1 MGEGEGER
9 ERDRDIFLNIP
20 FKDVF
25 QGEKGMVKSI
35 NQEHGLFCFNNI
47 GDSETNQT
55 SAPDPIIFL
64 GSIDWHSSCEGQ

>member
-1 MGEGEGER
+1 
-9 ERDRDIFLNIP
+9 
-20 FKDVF
+20 
-25 QGEKGMVKSI
+25 MVKSI

-64 GSIDWHSSCEGQ
+64 GSIDWQSSCEGQ